1 MKPICNSETELY
13 CILGDPVTHCKST
26 VMHNLAFSQLDI
38 NAVFLAF
45 LCNQDNISQVFQSV
59 RAWTSKAA
67 VSLCQS
73 KKRPCRSWIS
83 SQKMPS

>member
-45 LCNQDNISQVFQSV
+45 LCNQDNI
-59 RAWTSKAA
+59 
-67 VSLCQS
+67 
-73 KKRPCRSWIS
+73 
-83 SQKMPS
+83 